1 MFVVISYLLDK
12 EAVKGV
18 PRMEGIK
25 IRDIVKLIESRGF
38 QLKRQTGSHL
48 IFNKHNHPM
57 NVSVPIT
64 GNRTLPIGIINSIAR
79 QMGMSLPEFSIQF
92 ARMMGYRG
100 FEEDPSSAQSP
111 APSPNYGRHGIA
123 LR

>member
-1 MFVVISYLLDK
+1 
-12 EAVKGV
+12 
-18 PRMEGIK
+18 
-25 IRDIVKLIESRGF
+25 
-38 QLKRQTGSHL
+38 
-48 IFNKHNHPM
+48 M

-79 QMGMSLPEFSIQF
+79 QMGMSLPEFSVQF

-100 FEEDPSSAQSP
+100 FEEDETSSTSTP
-111 APSPNYGRHGIA
+111 AYSPNYGRHGIA